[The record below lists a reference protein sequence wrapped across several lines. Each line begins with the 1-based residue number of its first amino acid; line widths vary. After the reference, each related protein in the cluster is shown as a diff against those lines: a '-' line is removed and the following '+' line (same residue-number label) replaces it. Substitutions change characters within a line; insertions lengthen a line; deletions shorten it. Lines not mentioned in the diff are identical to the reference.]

1 MLTFSI
7 VIPTYNEERH
17 LPECLEAV
25 VGGSEQPLEIIVADG
40 MSSDK
45 TVEIAR
51 QFGAKVVNNSRR
63 HAAGGRN
70 AGIKAA
76 RGEVIVFLDADCI
89 PDRDWLKEIHAAFA
103 REKLD
108 GVGTCIEPV
117 QPANIYEEFW
127 GTLSLQIIMSYG
139 KDPYYLKEKDLRS
152 SFITASCAYRR
163 DLLIKL
169 KGFSN
174 FFGNNAEDIDLCWRA
189 LDAGAV
195 LKYVPEAKVKAHS
208 PDTLQGIK
216 KKSFRNG
223 VSSTKLQ
230 KIHAKKR
237 FSIDVNLYKAL
248 LQNVVGIFRNERYAK
263 LFVEEIL
270 SHLYGKYYESIKL
283 KVINL

>member
-89 PDRDWLKEIHAAFA
+89 PDRDWLKEIHAAFV

-169 KGFSN
+169 NGFSN

-208 PDTLQGIK
+208 PVVP
-216 KKSFRNG
+216 
-223 VSSTKLQ
+223 VSP
-230 KIHAKKR
+230 A
-237 FSIDVNLYKAL
+237 FSCPVN
-248 LQNVVGIFRNERYAK
+248 
-263 LFVEEIL
+263 
-270 SHLYGKYYESIKL
+270 
-283 KVINL
+283 

>member
-1 MLTFSI
+1 
-7 VIPTYNEERH
+7 
-17 LPECLEAV
+17 
-25 VGGSEQPLEIIVADG
+25 

-89 PDRDWLKEIHAAFA
+89 PDRDWLKEIHAAFV

-195 LKYVPEAKVKAHS
+195 LKYVPEAKVKAYS
-208 PDTLQGIK
+208 PDTLRGIK

-248 LQNVVGIFRNERYAK
+248 FQNVVGIFRNERYAK